1 MEREYEEAFSE
12 VDEVLKLMPIDLLSK
27 IPVQFRKVI
36 SENKDTNYKVNIKE
50 PLEEQNLKKE
60 TIVILGLI
68 YRDFLASPEE
78 KEKLQIKDA
87 EELKRIEQEMQ
98 EQYDIENIYKKRK
111 KKNRLSN
118 IEEDQESTDLILSE
132 KPSFL
137 KRFFNIY
144 YLLRQ
149 LQPGH
154 G

>member
-68 YRDFLASPEE
+68 YRVFS
-78 KEKLQIKDA
+78 KSRG
-87 EELKRIEQEMQ
+87 KREIT
-98 EQYDIENIYKKRK
+98 NKRCGRA
-111 KKNRLSN
+111 KKNRTRN
-118 IEEDQESTDLILSE
+118 ARTI
-132 KPSFL
+132 
-137 KRFFNIY
+137 
-144 YLLRQ
+144 
-149 LQPGH
+149 
-154 G
+154 

>member
-111 KKNRLSN
+111 KRNRLSN

-137 KRFFNIY
+137 ERFFNIIK
-144 YLLRQ
+144 
-149 LQPGH
+149 GIFKKNKF
-154 G
+154 

>member
-50 PLEEQNLKKE
+50 PLEVQNLKKE

-111 KKNRLSN
+111 KRNRLSN

-137 KRFFNIY
+137 ERFFNIIK
-144 YLLRQ
+144 
-149 LQPGH
+149 GIFKKNKF
-154 G
+154 

>member
-111 KKNRLSN
+111 KRNRLNN
-118 IEEDQESTDLILSE
+118 IEENQESTDLILNE

-137 KRFFNIY
+137 KRFFSAIKGIFKKNKF
-144 YLLRQ
+144 
-149 LQPGH
+149 
-154 G
+154 

>member
-78 KEKLQIKDA
+78 QEKLQIKDA

-98 EQYDIENIYKKRK
+98 EQYDIENIYKKRITVK
-111 KKNRLSN
+111 IVMAYMNAKIR
-118 IEEDQESTDLILSE
+118 
-132 KPSFL
+132 
-137 KRFFNIY
+137 
-144 YLLRQ
+144 
-149 LQPGH
+149 
-154 G
+154 